1 MNTENSGSEALVA
14 LPVAAPPVAPA
25 VPPLIERLVSVHG
38 AVWLDSDSIEFWAGG
53 AGDRVVLL
61 TGDPVR
67 FPEALDVAVVLPE
80 LQRAF
85 PGRFQVGVA
94 KRAHEDAIAKRYGS
108 IRWPALVFLRDGQY
122 VTTLSGMLDWD
133 VFVERVGQALAMPAS
148 RAPTVGI
155 PVTRA
160 GAPLSSTSSSESSC
174 H

>member
-1 MNTENSGSEALVA
+1 MNTENTGSEARVS
-14 LPVAAPPVAPA
+14 LPVAAPPLAPA
-25 VPPLIERLVSVHG
+25 VPPLIERLVSAHG
-38 AVWLDSDSIEFWAGG
+38 AVWLDSDSIEYWAAG
-53 AGDRVVLL
+53 AGNRVVLL
-61 TGDPVR
+61 AGDPVR
-67 FPEALDVAVVLPE
+67 FPEGLDVAVVLPE

-85 PGRFQVGVA
+85 PGRFEVGVA

-133 VFVERVGQALAMPAS
+133 VYVERVGQALAMPAS

-155 PVTRA
+155 PVMRA
-160 GAPLSSTSSSESSC
+160 GAPSPSDSSC